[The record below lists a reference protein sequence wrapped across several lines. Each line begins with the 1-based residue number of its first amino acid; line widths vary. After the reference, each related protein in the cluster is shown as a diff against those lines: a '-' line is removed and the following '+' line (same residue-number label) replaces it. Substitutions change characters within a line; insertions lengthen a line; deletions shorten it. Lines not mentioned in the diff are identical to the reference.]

1 MLSVKKNKCLF
12 ARTGILQAA
21 IDVRSGFVSLEHTYR
36 GLRVIDLS
44 ENIAG
49 PLAGMILADLGAD
62 VIKIEPPGRG
72 DATRLLPPLLGGT
85 STVFL
90 TFNRNKRSAAI
101 DIRTPAGREA
111 VLRVAKDADV
121 VVESFRPGVADR
133 LGLDCIAE
141 GVETSVQSR
150 VLLQRGCTTAQGYFF
165 SPPLAPQDVETMMA
179 DIAATDGPSE
189 ADGTTG

>member
-1 MLSVKKNKCLF
+1 M
-12 ARTGILQAA
+12 
-21 IDVRSGFVSLEHTYR
+21 SLERTYS

-49 PLAGMILADLGAD
+49 PLACMILADLGAD

-72 DATRLLPPLLGGT
+72 DATRQLPPLLDGT

-101 DIRTPAGREA
+101 DIRTPAGRDA

-121 VVESFRPGVADR
+121 VVESFRPGVANR
-133 LGLDCIAE
+133 LGLGFDDLA
-141 GVETSVQSR
+141 R
-150 VLLQRGCTTAQGYFF
+150 VSPGSCTAR
-165 SPPLAPQDVETMMA
+165 
-179 DIAATDGPSE
+179 
-189 ADGTTG
+189 